1 MDQTRPND
9 CAPLIK
15 NLPNLITL
23 GRIVA
28 VPFVVSFLLD
38 SEYLFAFW
46 LFFLAGVSDGID
58 GYLAKKYDA
67 RTRLGAYMDPLADKL
82 LLTAIFVTLGYREI
96 FEPWLAVL
104 VVSRDVSIV
113 GAILLSSA
121 MGYELE
127 IKPHFVSKV
136 NTLFQIMF
144 MTYLLAGLGF
154 DFVDPEWVI
163 KGTYAVA
170 TTTVLSWLIYLNQW
184 ISILGGFE
192 AAEEEAKKE
201 KTNDRTSAIQSLVNR
216 ALCNTRASLAPQR
229 YFVALCG
236 RYGCRLL
243 P

>member
-1 MDQTRPND
+1 M
-9 CAPLIK
+9 IK

-28 VPFVVSFLLD
+28 VPFIVTFLLD
-38 SEYLFAFW
+38 SEFLYAFL
-46 LFFLAGVSDGID
+46 LFFIAGLSDGLD

-82 LLTAIFVTLGYREI
+82 LLTAIFIALAYREV

-136 NTLFQIMF
+136 NTLFQIVF
-144 MTYLLAGLGF
+144 MTYLLAALGF
-154 DFVDPEWVI
+154 EFIDSEWV
-163 KGTYAVA
+163 KWGTWAVAA
-170 TTTVLSWLIYLNQW
+170 TTTLSWLIYLNQW
-184 ISILGGFE
+184 ISILSGFE
-192 AAEEEAKKE
+192 AAEAEQEDPNK
-201 KTNDRTSAIQSLVNR
+201 
-216 ALCNTRASLAPQR
+216 
-229 YFVALCG
+229 
-236 RYGCRLL
+236 
-243 P
+243 